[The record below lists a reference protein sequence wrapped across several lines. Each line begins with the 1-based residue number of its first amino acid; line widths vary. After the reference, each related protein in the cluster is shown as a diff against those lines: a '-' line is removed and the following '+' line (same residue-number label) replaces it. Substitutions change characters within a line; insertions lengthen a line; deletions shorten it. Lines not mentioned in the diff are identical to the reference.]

1 MAVAYYYDH
10 MTKPKQAAYRS
21 MLAGLTELTDSIQL
35 PLLDAKELS
44 EVFLLLRL
52 DHPKLFWAS
61 GFPPLPGFSQS
72 HYEAGISV

>member
-1 MAVAYYYDH
+1 MAAAYYYDH

-35 PLLDAKELS
+35 PLLDAKELAAEAGS
-44 EVFLLLRL
+44 
-52 DHPKLFWAS
+52 S
-61 GFPPLPGFSQS
+61 GAVLGIGISFPPLPGFSQS